1 MQQQKKK
8 KHASILKF
16 AYRILRYRTNERA
29 GGTVAGSGVLSETQK
44 ISTDEKQMRQMLG
57 N

>member
-1 MQQQKKK
+1 MQQQKKTV
-8 KHASILKF
+8 SILKF
-16 AYRILRYRTNERA
+16 AYRMRYRTNERA